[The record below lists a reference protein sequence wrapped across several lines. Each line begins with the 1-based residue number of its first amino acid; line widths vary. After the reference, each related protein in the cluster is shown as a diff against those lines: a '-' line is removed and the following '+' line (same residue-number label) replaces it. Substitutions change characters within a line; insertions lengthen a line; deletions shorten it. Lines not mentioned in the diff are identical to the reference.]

1 MAFRRSPALGVA
13 CLAALGVSAV
23 GPASAQERSA
33 SSRDVRGVLEL
44 FTSQNCG
51 DCPPVGAAAARLGA
65 APDLVVLAYHVDY
78 WDYAGPKDQ
87 LADRRNTDR
96 QKSYAKRLKLG
107 ALVTPQVVVNGQKA
121 VDGGDEAALAKA
133 LKDAP
138 FGCAKLGGEVVMRT
152 QGDTLRIEARAPG
165 ADPARPAPILVLV
178 TYAERVETTM
188 PDEGNGGTRRVDH
201 HPVRDW
207 RVLGSVDRDAIEVE
221 MPLGLLT
228 ENDGERTGLAALLQ
242 AVGAD
247 NKPGPIIAAAALEF

>member
-1 MAFRRSPALGVA
+1 MASRRLPALGVA
-13 CLAALGVSAV
+13 CLATLGL
-23 GPASAQERSA
+23 PAASPAAAQERSV

-65 APDLVVLAYHVDY
+65 APDVVVLAYHVDY
-78 WDYAGPKDQ
+78 WDYAGRKDQ

-121 VDGGDEAALAKA
+121 VDGGDEAALAEA
-133 LKDAP
+133 LKEAP
-138 FGCAKLGGEVVMRT
+138 FGCATLGGEVVMRT
-152 QGDTLRIEARAPG
+152 RGDTLRIEARAPG
-165 ADPARPAPILVLV
+165 ADSAQPAPILVLV
-178 TYAERVETTM
+178 TYAERVET
-188 PDEGNGGTRRVDH
+188 PVPGEAAGEARRVDH
-201 HPVRDW
+201 YPVRDW

-221 MPLGLLT
+221 MPLGMLT

-242 AVGAD
+242 AVGPD